1 MVVKPKSVVNR
12 VKKIQTKLRSYLE
25 GYENLLLKE
34 GNLDITFRLLV
45 LVENFLGLK
54 SPLVSRELK

>member
-12 VKKIQTKLRSYLE
+12 VKKFQTKLRSYLE